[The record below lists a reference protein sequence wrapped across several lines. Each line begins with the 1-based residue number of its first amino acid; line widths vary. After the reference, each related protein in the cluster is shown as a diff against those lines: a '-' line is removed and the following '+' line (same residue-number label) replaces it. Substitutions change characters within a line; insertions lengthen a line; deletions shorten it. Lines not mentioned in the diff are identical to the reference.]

1 TINFEFCLKL
11 LICCLLI
18 VSVTPRCCVE
28 TIKRFPLEILMKVS
42 KYEVQTSHGAC
53 AIDALILHARDQ
65 RYCATPKLQRFLQIL
80 LKLKMRHV
88 HWLIKHYFKN
98 IY

>member
-1 TINFEFCLKL
+1 MEL
-11 LICCLLI
+11 LVFGILLS
-18 VSVTPRCCVE
+18 VTFSAVQGVTPRCCVE

-80 LKLKMRHV
+80 LKLKMRHGLKTTASAV
-88 HWLIKHYFKN
+88 
-98 IY
+98 